1 MFYRHRKTHR
11 VLEAV
16 SSIGLL
22 IFGFTVLL
30 LWLFNMPL
38 FIKMV
43 VYVTTLYYLFQIFNH
58 LKIFQ
63 KFDNFTF
70 QPWQQILLVLV
81 GIIEF
86 ALLIYFQSKDITV
99 FLYLAGGY
107 TGVYFTYGLTND
119 LLILYQFISN
129 YIFRVKDFLWI
140 AFITTLSTAV
150 LLTTLSIVGWLP
162 FAIIVISLG
171 ILYSI
176 SDLLVEH
183 FSEKLGRNEMGY
195 MINFAEKNRKSK

>member
-16 SSIGLL
+16 SSLGLL
-22 IFGFTVLL
+22 IFGFTILL

-43 VYVTTLYYLFQIFNH
+43 VYVATGYYLFQIFNH

-70 QPWQQILLVLV
+70 QSWQQILLVLT

-86 ALLIYFQSKDITV
+86 ALLIYFQNKDISI

-140 AFITTLSTAV
+140 ALITTLSTAI
-150 LLTTLSIVGWLP
+150 LLTTVSVVGWLP
-162 FAIIVISLG
+162 FIIIVISLG
-171 ILYSI
+171 VLYSI

-183 FSEKLGRNEMGY
+183 FAEKLGRNEMGY
-195 MINFAEKNRKSK
+195 MINSAEKNRKSK

>member
-183 FSEKLGRNEMGY
+183 FL
-195 MINFAEKNRKSK
+195 KNLDETKWDI

>member
-16 SSIGLL
+16 SSLGLL

-43 VYVTTLYYLFQIFNH
+43 VYVATLYYLFQIFNH
-58 LKIFQ
+58 LNIFQ

-86 ALLIYFQSKDITV
+86 ALLIYFESRDITV

-129 YIFRVKDFLWI
+129 YIFRVKDFC
-140 AFITTLSTAV
+140 
-150 LLTTLSIVGWLP
+150 G
-162 FAIIVISLG
+162 
-171 ILYSI
+171 
-176 SDLLVEH
+176 
-183 FSEKLGRNEMGY
+183 
-195 MINFAEKNRKSK
+195 

>member
-11 VLEAV
+11 VLEGV
-16 SSIGLL
+16 SSLGLL

-43 VYVTTLYYLFQIFNH
+43 VYVATLYYLFQIFNH

-86 ALLIYFQSKDITV
+86 ALLIYFESRDITV

-140 AFITTLSTAV
+140 ALITTLSTAV

-183 FSEKLGRNEMGY
+183 FSEKRGRNEMGY
-195 MINFAEKNRKSK
+195 MINYAEKNRKSK

>member
-16 SSIGLL
+16 SALGLL

-43 VYVTTLYYLFQIFNH
+43 VYVATLYYLFQIFNH

-86 ALLIYFQSKDITV
+86 ALLIYFQSRDITV

-140 AFITTLSTAV
+140 ALITTLSTAI
-150 LLTTLSIVGWLP
+150 LLVTLSIVGWLP

-183 FSEKLGRNEMGY
+183 LSEKLGRNEMGY

>member
-16 SSIGLL
+16 SSLGLL

-30 LWLFNMPL
+30 LWILNMPL

-43 VYVTTLYYLFQIFNH
+43 VYVATLYYLFQIFNH

-86 ALLIYFQSKDITV
+86 ALLIYFESRDITV

-140 AFITTLSTAV
+140 ALITTLSTAV

-183 FSEKLGRNEMGY
+183 FSEKRGRNEMGY
-195 MINFAEKNRKSK
+195 MINYAEKNRKSK

>member
-183 FSEKLGRNEMGY
+183 FAEKLGRNEMGY

>member
-1 MFYRHRKTHR
+1 MFYRHRKTHQ

-16 SSIGLL
+16 SSLGLL

-43 VYVTTLYYLFQIFNH
+43 VYVATLYYLFQIFNH

-86 ALLIYFQSKDITV
+86 ALLIYFESRDITV

-119 LLILYQFISN
+119 LLVLYQFISN

-140 AFITTLSTAV
+140 ALITTLSTAV

-183 FSEKLGRNEMGY
+183 FSEKRGRNEMGY